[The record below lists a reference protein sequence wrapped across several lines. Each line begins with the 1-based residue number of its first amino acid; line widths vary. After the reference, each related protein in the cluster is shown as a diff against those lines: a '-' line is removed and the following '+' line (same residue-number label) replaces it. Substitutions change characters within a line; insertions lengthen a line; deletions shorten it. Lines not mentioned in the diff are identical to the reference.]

1 MIGLGSD
8 KNILEIV
15 HSKISREEV
24 IEAHI
29 IKPQIDQSISTE
41 RLKHKNMIIY
51 LRDFKMCY
59 V

>member
-1 MIGLGSD
+1 M
-8 KNILEIV
+8 EIV

-51 LRDFKMCY
+51 LRDFKVCD